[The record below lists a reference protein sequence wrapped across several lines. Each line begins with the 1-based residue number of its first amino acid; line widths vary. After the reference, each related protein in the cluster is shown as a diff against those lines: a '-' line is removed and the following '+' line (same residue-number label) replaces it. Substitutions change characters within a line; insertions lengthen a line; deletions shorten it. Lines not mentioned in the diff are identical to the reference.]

1 MWPHGRTIVSNE
13 YVLIFVQLFLSA
25 MEMRDYALPACA
37 FHLTYWTQLQC
48 TEGTV
53 SDEPGT
59 QGLQE
64 HARKR
69 ASSTIMQRG
78 GYSCTFFCWFKH
90 KKHMSKPP
98 GAECPHHRV
107 SISWHFGV
115 FVCGAW
121 ATVWLGSRS
130 RGKKMPKSNIS
141 GRHLSCTCHCVRE
154 LTLVLSLQ
162 NWQWHDSSFYNIS
175 KTVTRKIMRTS
186 SSSPIQKFSIN
197 NHNNSSYLW
206 RVCCALP

>member
-1 MWPHGRTIVSNE
+1 MHLNGSVFVTTQRKHFSEGCILPMWPHGRTIVSNE

-25 MEMRDYALPACA
+25 TEMRDYALPASA
-37 FHLTYWTQLQC
+37 FHLTYWTHLQC

-59 QGLQE
+59 QGLRE

-90 KKHMSKPP
+90 KKHMSKSS

-115 FVCGAW
+115 SVCGAW
-121 ATVWLGSRS
+121 ATVWPGSRS
-130 RGKKMPKSNIS
+130 RERKCPGATFQGGIWAAPATALEKS
-141 GRHLSCTCHCVRE
+141 C
-154 LTLVLSLQ
+154 
-162 NWQWHDSSFYNIS
+162 WF
-175 KTVTRKIMRTS
+175 
-186 SSSPIQKFSIN
+186 
-197 NHNNSSYLW
+197 
-206 RVCCALP
+206 